1 MKDHHIVFSLLT
13 FCGVKSDS
21 VSGKMRLYLK
31 TLKKMKV
38 KGWNFTAS
46 ERVYIEQC
54 LSIKWQFNFDACF

>member
-31 TLKKMKV
+31 TLKKNESKRLEFHSFG
-38 KGWNFTAS
+38 KGVHRTMSFHQMA
-46 ERVYIEQC
+46 I
-54 LSIKWQFNFDACF
+54 QF